1 MKNKKSI
8 DTDKKQNIR
17 IGGVDVS
24 WLKSWSDIIKS
35 IYNIFTLH
43 N

>member
-24 WLKSWSDIIKS
+24 WLKS
-35 IYNIFTLH
+35 
-43 N
+43 